1 MIILKSNIKLYS
13 PKNGEIN
20 RFLSSFFNKK
30 IELPNNLKYN
40 ISFDNPV
47 EMADLIG
54 TYIENADKYKINM
67 WISLDKGVY
76 INVTQYNADKLIR
89 YIYERFPY

>member
-1 MIILKSNIKLYS
+1 MKSNIKLYS

>member
-1 MIILKSNIKLYS
+1 MKTSVNLYS
-13 PKNGEIN
+13 PQTGEID
-20 RFLSSFFNKK
+20 RFLTSFYNKK
-30 IELPNNLKYN
+30 VQLPNDLKYN
-40 ISFDNPV
+40 ISFENPV
-47 EMADLIG
+47 EMADLIAA
-54 TYIENADKYKINM
+54 YAENNDKFQLNM

>member
-1 MIILKSNIKLYS
+1 MIILKSNINLYS
-13 PKNGEIN
+13 PENGEIN
-20 RFLSSFFNKK
+20 RFLSSFYNKK
-30 IELPNNLKYN
+30 IELPNDLKYN

-47 EMADLIG
+47 EMTDLIG
-54 TYIENADKYKINM
+54 AYIENNDKYKINM

-76 INVTQYNADKLIR
+76 INVTPYNADKLIR

>member
-1 MIILKSNIKLYS
+1 MKSNVSFYS
-13 PKNGEIN
+13 VENGEIEK
-20 RFLSSFFNKK
+20 FLTSFYNKK
-30 IELPNNLKYN
+30 IQLPNELKYN
-40 ISFDNPV
+40 AFFENPV
-47 EMADLIG
+47 EMTDLIAA
-54 TYIENADKYKINM
+54 YAENNDKFKINM